1 MEKKDRN
8 FIIGS
13 IIIVIIF
20 IIVSLISNM
29 LGINIDESVI
39 FCIVV
44 VLPLV
49 TIYLLTYKKE
59 WKKW

>member
-59 WKKW
+59 